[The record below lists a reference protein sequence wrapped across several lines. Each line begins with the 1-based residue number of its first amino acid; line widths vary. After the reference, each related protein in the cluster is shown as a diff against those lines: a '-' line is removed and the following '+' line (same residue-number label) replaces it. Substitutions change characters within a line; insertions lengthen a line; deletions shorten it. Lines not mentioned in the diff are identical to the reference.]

1 MKRATVNRLV
11 VGVAATALLWHVD
24 VDENWIG
31 PRYNASGSI
40 PLGFYWYWPTALR
53 PAQKCASTA
62 VPACDAVVACLPPT
76 LAIYALG
83 NRIVDHSSIC
93 ANGAEPVAKFLAATS
108 SDVVEVS
115 HAGVRINGSLWP
127 MSWPYALDAHGP
139 RYTPAYRLAPR
150 QVLLMG
156 FHPVS
161 WDGRYT
167 GSILDTA
174 IIGTWHPL
182 LTWKG

>member
-1 MKRATVNRLV
+1 MKRVVVNRIV
-11 VGVAATALLWHVD
+11 VGIGAAALLWHVD
-24 VDENWIG
+24 VDANWIG
-31 PRYNASGSI
+31 LRYNASGSI
-40 PLGFYWYWPTALR
+40 PVGFYWFWPSSMV
-53 PAQKCASTA
+53 PAHKCAVA
-62 VPACDAVVACLPPT
+62 KVPACDAVVACLPGP
-76 LAIYALG
+76 LASYALR
-83 NRIVDHSSIC
+83 NQIVDNSPMC
-93 ANGAEPVAKFLAATS
+93 GTGAEPVSKFLAATS
-108 SDVVEVS
+108 PDVVEVS